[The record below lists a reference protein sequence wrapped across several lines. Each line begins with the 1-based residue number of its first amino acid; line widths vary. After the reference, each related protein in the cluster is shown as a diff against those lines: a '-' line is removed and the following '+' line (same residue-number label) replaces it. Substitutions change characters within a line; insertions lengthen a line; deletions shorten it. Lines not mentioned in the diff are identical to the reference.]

1 MSAAAAMRLTQLHG
15 DSRAQIPEPPQL
27 TIPSHGR
34 LCGVA
39 AWLDAVFAQNRP
51 QPLQFGV

>member
-1 MSAAAAMRLTQLHG
+1 MSAAAAMRLTPLHG
-15 DSRAQIPEPPQL
+15 DSPGSNSRTSAAHN
-27 TIPSHGR
+27 SFYGR
-34 LCGVA
+34 LCDVA